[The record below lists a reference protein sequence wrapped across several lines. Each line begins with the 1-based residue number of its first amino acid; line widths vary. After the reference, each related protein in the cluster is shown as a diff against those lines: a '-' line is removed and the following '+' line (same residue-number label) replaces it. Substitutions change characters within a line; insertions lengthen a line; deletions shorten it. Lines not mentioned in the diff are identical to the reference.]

1 MKSLRETTVA
11 VVGAGAVGGLLGA
24 LLARAGVPVSAL
36 ARGATAAA
44 LRAHGFRLDM
54 NGERLSGAARVGE
67 DAHALGPH
75 DVVVIAVKAQSLPAL
90 APSLAPLLGPETVV
104 LTAMNGVPWWFFHGL
119 PDAPQLRLEAVD
131 PGGAIAAA
139 IPGGRVIGGVVH
151 LSCAAPEPGVA
162 RHNFGKRI
170 IIGEPDGSASPRVA
184 AVAALL
190 GAAGLDAPVSRRI
203 QTDVWY
209 KLWGNMTMNP
219 VSALTGA
226 TSDRILD
233 DPLVNAFCLAA
244 MREAAAIGARIGCP
258 ITQSGE
264 ERNKITRELGA
275 MRTSMLQDL
284 EAGKPLE
291 LDALVSVV
299 REIGLAV
306 AVPTPTI
313 DALLGLARLQARIRG
328 LYPA

>member
-1 MKSLRETTVA
+1 MKSLQETTVA
-11 VVGAGAVGGLLGA
+11 IVGAGAVGGWLGA

-36 ARGATAAA
+36 ARGATATA

-54 NGERLSGAARVGE
+54 EGERVSGPVRVAE

-90 APSLAPLLGPETVV
+90 APSLGPLLGPETMV

-119 PDAPQLRLEAVD
+119 PDAPALRLEAVD
-131 PGGAIAAA
+131 PGGGIAAA
-139 IPGGRVIGGVVH
+139 IPAARVIGGVVH
-151 LSCAAPEPGVA
+151 VSCAAPEPGLA
-162 RHNFGKRI
+162 RHGFGKRI
-170 IIGEPDGSASPRVA
+170 IVGEPDGSQSARVA
-184 AVAALL
+184 SLAALL
-190 GAAGLDAPVSRRI
+190 GAAGIEVPVSRRI

-233 DPLVNAFCLAA
+233 DPLVTGFCLAA

-275 MRTSMLQDL
+275 MRTSMLQDI

-291 LDALVSVV
+291 LDALVAAV

-306 AVPTPTI
+306 DVPTPTI
-313 DALLGLARLQARIRG
+313 DALLGLARLKARVRG
-328 LYPA
+328 LYPP